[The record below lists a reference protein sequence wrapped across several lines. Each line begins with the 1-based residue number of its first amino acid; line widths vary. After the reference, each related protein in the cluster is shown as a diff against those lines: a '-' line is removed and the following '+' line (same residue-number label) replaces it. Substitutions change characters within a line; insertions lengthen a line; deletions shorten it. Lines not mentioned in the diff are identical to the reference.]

1 MSAHQADLAELLDE
15 RGISRLQILVFV
27 LCGAAV
33 FVDGFDTQAIGY
45 VAPKL
50 ALAFG
55 LPHAA
60 MGSVF
65 AAGLFGLA
73 IGAFLIAPIA
83 DRIGRRP
90 VIVAATASFGLL
102 TLLTA
107 FASGFS
113 ELMAL
118 RFLTGLGLGG
128 AIPNAIALT
137 AEYSPE
143 RRRAG
148 IVMVMFCGFPLGAAV
163 GGLVAARLLAEHGW
177 ASVFLAGG
185 GATLLLVPVLVG
197 LLPESI
203 RFLAIRRT
211 AANLSFRAST
221 TASRRIAA
229 LLTRLDPGIDWQDA
243 RITAHPAAPP
253 SGGVR
258 QLFTRR
264 RIRTTLLL
272 WVVYFMGLLDLY
284 LLANWL
290 PTTLHAKGVAL
301 ENAVLATAML
311 QIGGIAGAL
320 TLGLAVTRLGPA
332 RVMPL
337 AYAGGAACIV
347 AIGLIGSSALLALLT
362 AFGAG
367 FAIIGCQNCNNG
379 LAASLYPTEIRATG
393 VGWANAVG
401 RAGSI
406 IGPTLGG
413 IMLSV
418 GSDISLIFIAA
429 ALPALLASFAVL
441 ALTRR
446 R

>member
-1 MSAHQADLAELLDE
+1 MSVHQADVAELLDA
-15 RGISRLQILVFV
+15 RGISRLQIMVFL

-45 VAPKL
+45 VAPVL
-50 ALAFG
+50 AAAFG

-73 IGAFLIAPIA
+73 IGAFLIAPVA

-90 VIVAATASFGLL
+90 VILAATLGFGVL

-107 FASGFS
+107 FASGFT
-113 ELMAL
+113 ELIVL

-148 IVMVMFCGFPLGAAV
+148 IVMIMFCGFPLGAAV
-163 GGLVAARLLAEHGW
+163 GGLVAARLLAAHGW
-177 ASVFLAGG
+177 TSVFLAGG
-185 GATLLLVPVLVG
+185 GATLLLVPVLLM

-203 RFLAIRRT
+203 RFLATRRAGANIDFRAST
-211 AANLSFRAST
+211 AANL
-221 TASRRIAA
+221 RIAT
-229 LLTRLDPGIDWQDA
+229 LLTRLDPSTDWRDTTFRA
-243 RITAHPAAPP
+243 PPAAPP
-253 SGGVR
+253 RGGVR
-258 QLFTRR
+258 QLFARR
-264 RIRTTLLL
+264 RARTTLLL

-290 PTTLHAKGVAL
+290 PTTLHAKGVPL
-301 ENAVLATAML
+301 EAAVLATAML
-311 QIGGIAGAL
+311 QIGGIAGAI
-320 TLGLAVTRLGPA
+320 TLGLAVTRFGPA

-337 AYAGGAACIV
+337 AYAGGACCIV
-347 AIGLIGSSALLALLT
+347 AIGLIGNSPLPALIT

-379 LAASLYPTEIRATG
+379 LSAALYPTEIRATG

-406 IGPTLGG
+406 IGPGIGG
-413 IMLSV
+413 IMLSL
-418 GSDISLIFIAA
+418 GSNIGLIFIAA
-429 ALPALLASFAVL
+429 AVPAMLACLAVL

-446 R
+446 H